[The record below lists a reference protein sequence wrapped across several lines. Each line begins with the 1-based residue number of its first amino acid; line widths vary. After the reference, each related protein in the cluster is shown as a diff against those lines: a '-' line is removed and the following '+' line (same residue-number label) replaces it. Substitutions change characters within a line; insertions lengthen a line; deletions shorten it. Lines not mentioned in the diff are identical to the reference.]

1 MSSSH
6 SSSNSV
12 NYNYD
17 IVKLFTLASTFWGIV
32 GFLVGV
38 YIAFELAF
46 PILNLD
52 IEWMAFGRL
61 RPLHTSSVIFAFGL
75 SRFSAF
81 DLLISLT
88 PSLLGVAGHR
98 SARETECQP

>member
-17 IVKLFTLASTFWGIV
+17 IVRLFTLASTFWGIV

-61 RPLHTSSVIFAFGL
+61 RPLHTSSVIFAFGGNVL
-75 SRFSAF
+75 FATSFFVVQRTCQVWLFGSDRFS
-81 DLLISLT
+81 
-88 PSLLGVAGHR
+88 
-98 SARETECQP
+98 